1 MEDVKLADIEGTKKE
16 YMQATIDELETN
28 STIKYIRDWY
38 SGISYFKKGY

>member
-1 MEDVKLADIEGTKKE
+1 MGDVKLADIAGTKKE